1 MWCFRLWPAPKPWHM
16 VTAAL
21 PEARQQLCRM
31 NADLCAAPLAFLRDH
46 CVSGVPL
53 LPAAA
58 VFEMAGCAARMLT
71 GTPPSELCKPCV
83 GFADCML
90 HDLTGPHLT
99 ALNADWHWK
108 ELQQGMAVLRQT
120 PGRRQWC

>member
-31 NADLCAAPLAFLRDH
+31 SADLGAAPLAFLRDH

-71 GTPPSELCKPCV
+71 GTLPSRLWKLCAVFENRKSYIV
-83 GFADCML
+83 QL
-90 HDLTGPHLT
+90 
-99 ALNADWHWK
+99 DWTSCDFCERMWH
-108 ELQQGMAVLRQT
+108 
-120 PGRRQWC
+120 